1 MAGVLIE
8 NISKFYFANGNRIQA
23 LDTVN
28 LAIDDGEFICVV
40 GHSGCGK
47 TTLLNILAGFLKPSE
62 GKITFNQFNS
72 TNSLEND
79 IGIVFQEYALFPWRT
94 SIENVMFG
102 LEMKG
107 LSLTE
112 SKKIAQ
118 QYLELVH
125 LGHAANIYPHQ
136 LSGGMRQRVA
146 VARALAYD
154 PDLLLMDEPFGALD
168 AQTREHLQSLT
179 EEIWLKTKKTVFY
192 VTHNLSEA
200 TYLASKVV
208 VMKANPGRIYKV
220 IDIDL
225 PRPRDPLS
233 DEFVRIQRLLNNSIK
248 DDDLIGK
255 ISIGD
260 YE

>member
-1 MAGVLIE
+1 MSGVIIE
-8 NISKFYFANGNRIQA
+8 NISKFYLANGNKIQA

-28 LAIDDGEFICVV
+28 LVIDDGEFICVV

-62 GKITFNQFNS
+62 GKITFNQSNS

-107 LSLTE
+107 LSYAE

-248 DDDLIGK
+248 DDDLTGK